1 MTKIYFLFLC
11 FITFANAQ
19 DYKKDTIELHETILY
34 DKSKFRLKRVGSD
47 TKTKSILIGL
57 TADINFSKDSLP
69 KFTKEFAIPINAPKK
84 EFTFQRI
91 NFNFSNSLKLD
102 SILLK
107 VDLTAMNNGKP
118 AQSIL
123 EKPFEVVVKKE
134 YQQNDVFS
142 MDLRDLNIK
151 YQDDFFIKVELL
163 TEVEKPIYFSGA
175 LLAKCLY
182 KTTDSDVWMKTPL
195 GITPAINADLLIKR

>member
-11 FITFANAQ
+11 FITFAHAQ
-19 DYKKDTIELHETILY
+19 DDKKDTIELHETILY

-47 TKTKSILIGL
+47 TKTKTVQIGL
-57 TADINFSKDSLP
+57 TADINFNKDSLP
-69 KFTKEFAIPINAPKK
+69 KFTKEFAIPISAPKK

-107 VDLTAMNNGKP
+107 VDLTTMNKGMP
-118 AQSIL
+118 DQSIL
-123 EKPFEVVVKKE
+123 QQPFEIVVKKE
-134 YQQNDVFS
+134 YQQDDIFS
-142 MDLRDLNIK
+142 LDLRDLNIK

-163 TEVEKPIYFSGA
+163 TKVENPIYFSGA

-182 KTTDSDVWMKTPL
+182 KIRDSDKWQKTPL
-195 GITPAINADLLIKR
+195 GITPAINADILIKR